1 MGPVLAPVELECLA
15 RLEHQRHECPAIGR
29 LLRALPVPFQARTKA
44 ETRSYEP
51 SKPSCTRSACICLAV
66 RRSLRDL
73 RCSVISQ
80 PDSFSAYG
88 SSLLGRADVWNWGST
103 TPARRYFL
111 MVLRDS
117 PVRRAISRM
126 DILSRIAQRRMT
138 LKNPMSITPI
148 APDKSRQG
156 QGSTWVSS
164 Q

>member
-1 MGPVLAPVELECLA
+1 M
-15 RLEHQRHECPAIGR
+15 
-29 LLRALPVPFQARTKA
+29 
-44 ETRSYEP
+44 
-51 SKPSCTRSACICLAV
+51 

-73 RCSVISQ
+73 RCSVTSQ

-88 SSLLGRADVWNWGST
+88 SNLLGRADVWNRGST
-103 TPARRYFL
+103 IPDRRYFL

-126 DILSRIAQRRMT
+126 GILSRKAQRQMT

-148 APDKSRQG
+148 TPDKSRQG
-156 QGSTWVSS
+156 QGSTWVNS